1 MSSQLKDVVIV
12 IVIVI
17 VVIIVVVV
25 ICSLFPTLRMGKKS
39 VHLVCVICINYQWNG
54 ISLTY
59 LSVSSRL
66 LGYLALKVVQKYS
79 SLNNGKLPSRYEKCT
94 FKE

>member
-17 VVIIVVVV
+17 VIDVVVIV
-25 ICSLFPTLRMGKKS
+25 ICSLFSTLRMGIKS
-39 VHLVCVICINYQWNG
+39 SRLVCINYQWNR
-54 ISLTY
+54 ISLKY
-59 LSVSSRL
+59 LSVSSWL
-66 LGYLALKVVQKYS
+66 LGYSALKVVQKYS